1 MGTNS
6 HLLNILKE
14 RDLMGVLKK
23 YVRSDDDVEMK
34 RFLDALS
41 SINLDNVN
49 ILRYLLKRNNEGL
62 QISRLA
68 PLPFADIQKYE
79 EVRSFSS
86 LGFDMIRQGRV
97 AFLIFSGG
105 TATRLKEQF
114 PDLKDFYQHRFGID
128 IGSDPQ
134 IPKGMLPISPV
145 GHQTFIS
152 FFVEQILRLQYDTG
166 AIINL
171 IIMVSR
177 STENYIRKYFE
188 ENDYFGLLKKSV
200 FFLRQHENPR
210 LDPDGDIIFDGERI
224 ITTGDGHGGVYRA
237 LVESHLRDELIIRGV
252 DSIVMFNVDN
262 PLARFADPV
271 RIGYHFATDAD
282 FMISAVERTDPQE
295 KIGVVAEDKEEG
307 NLRVVEYNLLDEEK
321 RNARD
326 ESDNLLFSC
335 GHINVNI
342 VNLSV
347 IDKKFPP
354 IIYKD
359 KKVSVRGRSVP
370 TASLEWLNQNLVG
383 VLDKKRVSIL
393 GLPRCQFFLPTKN
406 VRGVDS
412 IETTRDGLVRY
423 FKGILDDSCKF
434 SQSAVLDLSPVFISD
449 ENDRYRLRN
458 LVMEEDSELYI
469 RANFDTE
476 KDRLILDKG
485 ILIERGARL
494 QIICKQPYGKLEYDY
509 IYNAVRFDP
518 STASLVTLRYP
529 LRISAGVTVTLQ
541 IQERGSLTIQSREI
555 NNNTEIVVR
564 EGESRILE

>member
-1 MGTNS
+1 MEINS

-41 SINLDNVN
+41 SINLENVDM
-49 ILRYLLKRNNEGL
+49 LRYLLKRYNERL
-62 QISRLA
+62 QIPRLA
-68 PLPFADIQKYE
+68 PLPFASVRKYE
-79 EVRSFSS
+79 DVRSFSS
-86 LGFDMIRQGRV
+86 IGFDMIRQGRV

-114 PDLKDFYQHRFGID
+114 ADLKDIYQHRFGID

-134 IPKGMLPISPV
+134 IPKGVIPILPV
-145 GHQTFIS
+145 GHQTFIG

-166 AIINL
+166 TIINL

-177 STENYIRKYFE
+177 STEDYIRRYFE
-188 ENDYFGLLKKSV
+188 ENNYFGLLKKSV

-210 LDPDGDIIFDGERI
+210 LDPDGDMMFDGERI

-237 LVESHLRDELIIRGV
+237 LIESHLRDELIIRGV
-252 DSIVMFNVDN
+252 ESIVMFNVDN

-271 RIGYHFATDAD
+271 RIGYHFATKAD
-282 FMISAVERTDPQE
+282 FTISAVEKTEPQE
-295 KIGVVAEDKEEG
+295 KIGIVAEDEEEG
-307 NLRVVEYNLLDEEK
+307 NLQVVEYNLLDEEK
-321 RNARD
+321 RDARD
-326 ESDNLLFSC
+326 DSGSLLFSC
-335 GHINVNI
+335 GHISVNM

-354 IIYKD
+354 IVYKD
-359 KKVSVRGRSVP
+359 KKVSVRGRSVLA
-370 TASLEWLNQNLVG
+370 ASLEWLNQDLVR
-383 VLDKKRVSIL
+383 VLSKERVSIL
-393 GLPRCQFFLPTKN
+393 GLPRSQFFLPTKN

-423 FKGILDDSCKF
+423 FKGILDDTCNF

-458 LVMEEDSELYI
+458 LVMEEGSELYI
-469 RANFDTE
+469 RANLDTE
-476 KDRLILDKG
+476 KDRLVLDKG
-485 ILIERGARL
+485 IMMERGAKL
-494 QIICKQPYGKLEYDY
+494 QIICEQPYGRPEYDY

-518 STASLVTLRYP
+518 STASLVTLRHP
-529 LRISAGVTVTLQ
+529 LRISAGVTVTLR
-541 IQERGSLTIQSREI
+541 IEAGGSLIVQSREI

-564 EGESRILE
+564 KGESRILE